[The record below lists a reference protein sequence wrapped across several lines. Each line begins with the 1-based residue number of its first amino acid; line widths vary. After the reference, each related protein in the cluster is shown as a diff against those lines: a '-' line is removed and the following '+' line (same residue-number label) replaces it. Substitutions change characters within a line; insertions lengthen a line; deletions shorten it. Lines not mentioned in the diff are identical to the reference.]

1 MRLTAE
7 LPTTLPLPTEES
19 SWTARAASLLLAIQ
33 QLSRSARALESRTTL
48 VKDPFAAE
56 QSRD

>member
-1 MRLTAE
+1 MRISAE
-7 LPTTLPLPTEES
+7 LPATLPLMTVGA
-19 SWTARAASLLLAIQ
+19 SWSARVASFLLA
-33 QLSRSARALESRTTL
+33 LRRLGRSARSLGPRTTL